1 MLNPKRHNFKWNVN
15 EILALHREYD
25 LLKMSVQEIA
35 NKHQRTPHAI
45 IYKLV
50 NENIIYYEKNEDNIV
65 EGGID
70 YDGSENDAESEYDND
85 DEEDED
91 EGEGEEEHDDDETAT
106 EDECFDKGD
115 DDGDVSEDDEWENDV
130 CEFTEKKELVRPIV
144 DTSVISI
151 FKYLFS

>member
-1 MLNPKRHNFKWNVN
+1 VN
-15 EILALHREYD
+15 EILALHREYE
-25 LLKMSVQEIA
+25 LLKLSVQEIA

-45 IYKLV
+45 IYKLI

-70 YDGSENDAESEYDND
+70 DAESESEYDND
-85 DEEDED
+85 DDDED
-91 EGEGEEEHDDDETAT
+91 EVDDETAT
-106 EDECFDKGD
+106 EDECFDKSH
-115 DDGDVSEDDEWENDV
+115 DVSEDDEWEND
-130 CEFTEKKELVRPIV
+130 TEKRELARPMV

>member
-1 MLNPKRHNFKWNVN
+1 MQNPSRHNFKWSIN

-25 LLKMSVQEIA
+25 LLKLSVQEIA

-70 YDGSENDAESEYDND
+70 DSELEYDND
-85 DEEDED
+85 DDDEEEEDD
-91 EGEGEEEHDDDETAT
+91 DDGDEEEDETAT
-106 EDECFDKGD
+106 EDESFNNVSED
-115 DDGDVSEDDEWENDV
+115 DVSEDDEWENDT
-130 CEFTEKKELVRPIV
+130 CDFTEKREPVRPIL

>member
-1 MLNPKRHNFKWNVN
+1 MQNPSRHNFKWSVN

-25 LLKMSVQEIA
+25 LLKLSVQEIA

-70 YDGSENDAESEYDND
+70 YDGSENDDESEYDND
-85 DEEDED
+85 DDDDDEEDE
-91 EGEGEEEHDDDETAT
+91 EEDDDDDDETAT
-106 EDECFDKGD
+106 EDQCVDKAD
-115 DDGDVSEDDEWENDV
+115 DVSEDDEWENDT
-130 CEFTEKKELVRPIV
+130 CEFTEKRELVRPIV
-144 DTSVISI
+144 DTSIISI